1 MAEENEKKPF
11 YTQFSEKRNNF
22 NKNLSEIAE
31 STKINIKYLEAIE
44 LGDFDILPNVY
55 IRLFLRSYAEYLEL
69 NAEKILS
76 EYNEYVNISNQQ
88 LKSSGVSYIK
98 KKSKIEKKE
107 LPTIEDK
114 KTTKE
119 SYSEHYFLRPKKIIL
134 LLLTIISIA
143 FVYMSLYYLSNKQ
156 KERIESTEIN
166 NGFIKEY
173 NENINFNQNEKIK
186 LKIINN
192 KATKMK
198 IFYKD
203 SSGAFEV
210 LCNDDTKTK
219 EDLYKY
225 DLNEDNVYFEINNPN
240 HISEISINE
249 NSILNLLDKQ
259 DEEIYLVKGHVNRLE
274 NLVNIKF
281 YNK

>member
-1 MAEENEKKPF
+1 MAEENEKIPF
-11 YTQFSEKRNNF
+11 YTQFSEKRNNS

-156 KERIESTEIN
+156 KERIELTEIN
-166 NGFIKEY
+166 DGIIKEY
-173 NENINFNQNEKIK
+173 NKNINFNQNEKIK

-198 IFYKD
+198 IFHKD

-225 DLNEDNVYFEINNPN
+225 DLNEDNVYFEINNPK

>member
-11 YTQFSEKRNNF
+11 YTQFSEKRNNS

-114 KTTKE
+114 KTIKE

>member
-1 MAEENEKKPF
+1 MAEENEKTPF
-11 YTQFSEKRNNF
+11 YTQFSEKRNNS

-76 EYNEYVNISNQQ
+76 EYNEYVYISNQQ

-98 KKSKIEKKE
+98 KKTKLEKKE

-134 LLLTIISIA
+134 LLLTIILIA

-156 KERIESTEIN
+156 KQRIELTEIN
-166 NGFIKEY
+166 DGIIKEY
-173 NENINFNQNEKIK
+173 NKNISFNQNEKIK

>member
-11 YTQFSEKRNNF
+11 YTQFSEKRNNS

-166 NGFIKEY
+166 NGIIKEY
-173 NENINFNQNEKIK
+173 NKNINFNQNEKIK

-259 DEEIYLVKGHVNRLE
+259 DEQIYLVKGHVNRLE

>member
-11 YTQFSEKRNNF
+11 YTQFSEKRNNS

-166 NGFIKEY
+166 NGIIKEY
-173 NENINFNQNEKIK
+173 NKNINFNQNEKIK

>member
-1 MAEENEKKPF
+1 MAEENEKIPF
-11 YTQFSEKRNNF
+11 YTQFSEKRNNS

-76 EYNEYVNISNQQ
+76 EYNEYINISNQQ

-156 KERIESTEIN
+156 KERIELTEIN
-166 NGFIKEY
+166 DGIIKEY
-173 NENINFNQNEKIK
+173 NKNINFNQNEKIK

-198 IFYKD
+198 IFHKD

-225 DLNEDNVYFEINNPN
+225 DLNEDNVYFEINNPK

>member
-1 MAEENEKKPF
+1 MAEENEKIPF
-11 YTQFSEKRNNF
+11 YTQFSEKRNNS

-76 EYNEYVNISNQQ
+76 EYNEYINISNQQ

-156 KERIESTEIN
+156 KERIELTEIN
-166 NGFIKEY
+166 DGIIKEY
-173 NENINFNQNEKIK
+173 NKNINFNQNEKIK

-198 IFYKD
+198 IFHKD

-225 DLNEDNVYFEINNPN
+225 DLNEDNVYFEINNPK

-259 DEEIYLVKGHVNRLE
+259 DEQIYLVKGHVNRLE